1 MDGDLLAV
9 KSTKEVRNG
18 QIVVAR
24 LGDEVTV
31 KRLRK
36 TSGGIELLP
45 ENPDYPTIVVNPEE
59 PFDIEGL
66 AVGLIRNTLLM

>member
-1 MDGDLLAV
+1 
-9 KSTKEVRNG
+9 
-18 QIVVAR
+18 
-24 LGDEVTV
+24 V

-36 TSGGIELLP
+36 TASGIELLP
-45 ENPDYPTIVVNPEE
+45 ENPANPTIKVNPEQ